1 MNIFL
6 KQVFWRKNL
15 VKNLTI
21 EFKPE
26 LEWIDSGVRISAL
39 RQVLPSDARHCRQRQ
54 GREPCVSRP
63 RV

>member
-54 GREPCVSRP
+54 G
-63 RV
+63 

>member
-15 VKNLTI
+15 VKNLMI
-21 EFKPE
+21 EFKSE

-54 GREPCVSRP
+54 G
-63 RV
+63 